1 MEKIIVLKCKAFAV
15 NTNNSENIFDLAH
28 KIEEFLKENNIKEIK
43 SCTHTFNGNS
53 RLCTA
58 LLIYEEN

>member
-1 MEKIIVLKCKAFAV
+1 MLKCKAFTT

-28 KIEEFLKENNIKEIK
+28 KIEKFLEENNITEIK
-43 SCTHTFNGNS
+43 SCTHAVSDNS
-53 RLCTA
+53 HLCTA

>member
-1 MEKIIVLKCKAFAV
+1 MLKCKAFAV
-15 NTNNSENIFDLAH
+15 NTFSENLSDLAR
-28 KIEEFLKENNIKEIK
+28 KIEKFLEENNITEIK

-53 RLCTA
+53 RLYTA